1 MKSFMEKVKKYKLRS
16 VCIGLSAFLF
26 GFIAVSVF
34 NNVGDTYAASTD
46 LDGKTCP
53 DGWSGYID
61 GNGLGYV
68 CCPKGYF
75 QRSNDFG
82 KLIDNKYGYC
92 LYTGSTDG
100 ILYDGVGSNYK
111 CSYGSLAS
119 YNGSYYCRLEAK
131 AASKNRTWYFYPNA
145 STSGTYGA
153 KWTSSGSGIYAL
165 SGGGVSM
172 TCSGSSCTNKVTSL
186 PTITRT
192 GYILRGWSTDSK
204 CSNLSSLRPPMSIT
218 SNLNFYACWKA
229 VDACYACGSA
239 KGSGYYWGKYAGS
252 SSCNIHT
259 EYATE
264 SACLANNPDKADGQ
278 TTNDFIFESS
288 SKDPDVIAGTIQ
300 YYKIVYDLNGGKL
313 IDGKTSKTQYV
324 RGDKAVGTPNT
335 NPIKS
340 GYAFVQWEYNGSG
353 FDFNTKLDDIKSNL
367 TTITENDVTLYTI
380 TLKAIYTELDYSD
393 MECPS
398 GTVLDPSVKKCYSVL
413 SDSSY
418 PSYTINTYSAG
429 TRFCYAYNNSQGK
442 PGGIAIHSVAE
453 ADCPAAGT
461 TGTGSKGYCTIE
473 GKNNRNDGKYSEYS
487 GSDTWMSE
495 NSCFVAS
502 PCTSDITN
510 SSACKVKWDK
520 IIYNVSDAK
529 INEVTLPEEPVDT
542 TPDDDVTPTPK
553 TYTITYDANGGSE
566 APSSQTKTE
575 NVDLTLSDTK
585 PTREGYTFVN
595 WNTKK
600 DGTGT
605 SYNAGDTY
613 KQNANVTL
621 YAQYQEELN
630 EGDKTYTVTFW
641 MNDGTNK
648 KEQKVINIGDKV
660 VKPSD
665 PIREGYTF
673 EGWYNK
679 KEKGTQYDFS
689 KEVTSNIN
697 LYAHWEKESNKDKT
711 NDEITNNSKT
721 GDVLIFVA
729 WVIGI
734 GALTYSVYY
743 FKLKK
748 DNI

>member
-1 MKSFMEKVKKYKLRS
+1 MKRFLEKVKKYKLRS

-34 NNVGDTYAASTD
+34 NSVGDTYAYEADDYYCSSQGYYVCSTD
-46 LDGKTCP
+46 A
-53 DGWSGYID
+53 Y
-61 GNGLGYV
+61 
-68 CCPKGYF
+68 CCP
-75 QRSNDFG
+75 
-82 KLIDNKYGYC
+82 
-92 LYTGSTDG
+92 
-100 ILYDGVGSNYK
+100 
-111 CSYGSLAS
+111 
-119 YNGSYYCRLEAK
+119 
-131 AASKNRTWYFYPNA
+131 
-145 STSGTYGA
+145 SGTYC
-153 KWTSSGSGIYAL
+153 GSNGN
-165 SGGGVSM
+165 GNKV
-172 TCSGSSCTNKVTSL
+172 CVKSGSSTSQDAVPAKKKKQTFAVYFYKNDSTVFGPVEPFATRQCTTEEYGKSCKVTL
-186 PTITRT
+186 PKVYRS
-192 GYILRGWSTDSK
+192 GYELVGWSKNQK
-204 CSNLSSLRPPMSIT
+204 CSSVANLDNPLTIGKDLT
-218 SNLNFYACWKA
+218 YYACWKT

-259 EYATE
+259 EYTSK

-288 SKDPDVIAGTIQ
+288 SEEPDVIAGTIQ

-418 PSYTINTYSAG
+418 PSYTINTYSAE

-453 ADCPAAGT
+453 ADCPTDGT

-510 SSACKVKWDK
+510 SSSCKVKWDK

-542 TPDDDVTPTPK
+542 TPDDDDGVIPTLK
-553 TYTITYDANGGSE
+553 TYTINYDANGGSG

-575 NVDLTLSDTK
+575 NVDLTLSGTK
-585 PTREGYTFVN
+585 PTREGYTFVI

-630 EGDKTYTVTFW
+630 EGDKKYTVTFW

-673 EGWYNK
+673 EGWYDK

-721 GDVLIFVA
+721 GDTLIFVA

-734 GALTYSVYY
+734 GALAYSVYY

-748 DNI
+748 GNI